1 MTLESIYIKDI
12 VTSYLSQ
19 FSHVHMSISLYMLEI
34 ARQFVSYRSEN
45 LHTSIHPI
53 SCELVETADIASLLD
68 IAALQTD

>member
-1 MTLESIYIKDI
+1 
-12 VTSYLSQ
+12 
-19 FSHVHMSISLYMLEI
+19 MLEI

-68 IAALQTD
+68 IAALQTDWAKSSTCIETFFIA